1 MLTQTHPLRAYLL
14 AVILTAGATFGLWVL
29 RDVLTPANFSLIYL
43 LVVLIVAVSQ
53 GTKPSLF
60 TALLSFLC
68 FNFFLVKPIYTFH
81 VTAPRDLLDL
91 LIYFACATLTG
102 QLASDARQQT
112 ENARLRAYEQNVL
125 YELTSVLN
133 QQLDSQNVYTT
144 LQQVLCKLPSINRVD
159 VIPHQDHTPVPDQT
173 TLYLLLRAGEKVYGV
188 LGVTFDSPPS
198 PSLIELVRACV
209 IQAAIALQ
217 RIELVEHAQRSKNF
231 EEADRLKTALL
242 RAVSHDLRTPLTII
256 KTSANNLLTFYATLP
271 ENERV
276 DMLKTVENE
285 ADHLNKMVGNLL
297 DLSRLEAGALQIN
310 RELNSLE
317 EVAGDVAAR
326 IWQLT
331 HQERIKI
338 TFPDDMPLVSFDYG
352 LILQVLSNL
361 VDNALRYE
369 RESHQV
375 EICGSVVEQAA
386 RVAVSN
392 HGPNILPE
400 ERTMI
405 MQPFYHGQGG
415 NIGLGVAIA
424 KGIVEAHGGKIW
436 IEDTPGG
443 GATFV
448 FSLPLE
454 PGGEAD
460 NENIGRR

>member
-1 MLTQTHPLRAYLL
+1 MMTRTHPLRAYVL

-81 VTAPRDLLDL
+81 VTEARDLLDL

-133 QQLDSQNVYTT
+133 QQMDSQNVYTT
-144 LQQVLCKLPSINRVD
+144 LQQVLCKLPSINQVD
-159 VIPHQDHTPVPDQT
+159 TIPHQDHTPVPDQT

-188 LGVTFDSPPS
+188 LSVTFDSPPS

-454 PGGEAD
+454 GDAD
-460 NENIGRR
+460 DENSGRG

>member
-1 MLTQTHPLRAYLL
+1 MMTRRTNDLRSYLL
-14 AVILTAGATFGLWVL
+14 AVALTAAATFGLWVL

-43 LVVLIVAVSQ
+43 LVVLIVAVTQ
-53 GTKPSLF
+53 GTQPSLF

-68 FNFFLVKPIYTFH
+68 FNFFLVRPIYTFH
-81 VTAPRDLLDL
+81 VTEARDLLDL

-102 QLASDARQQT
+102 QLASDARHQA
-112 ENARLRAYEQNVL
+112 ENARQRAYEQNVL

-133 QQLDSQNVYTT
+133 QQMDAQNVYTT
-144 LQQVLCKLPSINRVD
+144 LRQVLCKLPSIVQAD
-159 VIPHQDHTPVPDQT
+159 VIPHQEHPAAPDQT
-173 TLYLLLRAGEKVYGV
+173 TLYLLLRTNERVYGV
-188 LGVTFDSPPS
+188 LSVAFDSPPS

-217 RIELVEHAQRSKNF
+217 RIELTEHAQRSKNF

-276 DMLKTVENE
+276 DMLKTVEHE

-310 RELNSLE
+310 RHLNSLE

-352 LILQVLSNL
+352 LILQVLGNL

-369 RESHQV
+369 RESYQV
-375 EICGSVVEQAA
+375 EIRGSVVERTAH
-386 RVAVSN
+386 VAVIN
-392 HGPNILPE
+392 HGPNILPD
-400 ERTMI
+400 EREHI
-405 MQPFYHGQGG
+405 MQPFYHGPGG
-415 NIGLGVAIA
+415 NIGLGMAIA

-448 FSLPLE
+448 FALPL
-454 PGGEAD
+454 GEVED
-460 NENIGRR
+460 ENTGRG